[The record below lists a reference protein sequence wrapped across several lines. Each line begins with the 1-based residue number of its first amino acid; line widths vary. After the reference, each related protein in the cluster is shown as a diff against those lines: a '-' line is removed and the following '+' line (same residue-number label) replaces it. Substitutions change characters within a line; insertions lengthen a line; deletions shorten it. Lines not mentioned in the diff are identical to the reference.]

1 MSSSPVLARLQQ
13 TLQRHRE
20 RPALWLDGTYYS
32 YHQLWQHAQ
41 ALAQVL
47 AQAPGPVCASLAE
60 RSLPAYCAPLAC
72 LLANKIY
79 LPLGLGQPLH
89 RLNDILQRMQPG
101 SVICDQAGSLLL
113 AQPGLSLTR
122 PAQQLWLDRQQRWHS
137 QPAGPAA
144 TCAPPLDE
152 PPCSAAT
159 AYVLFTSGSTG
170 KPKGVAVGHAA
181 LAHYLQAITQRYP
194 QLDHLQRSSQCFDPT
209 FDLSLHDLLVCW
221 ATGGCLYSLPRTAL
235 MFPAAFI
242 NEHQLTTWFC
252 VPSMAASMRRMK
264 QLAADSL
271 PSLRLTLFCGEA
283 LPAPLADAWQ
293 AAAPNSRIDNLYG
306 PTEATIACT
315 ALQWQGQYPQLDVV
329 PIGQPLAGLHAAV
342 FDDNGKP
349 CPDGR
354 SGELWLAGP
363 QLAGGYWGDPA
374 QSAQRF
380 VSTDDPALPARRW
393 YRSGDRARRDAQG
406 QLHYLGRMDRQV
418 KVRGYRIEL
427 QDVEAQLRAV
437 FAGGQHY
444 PLLAV
449 IATPH
454 SDPLLGSELVA
465 FIEQPGLDL
474 AATMAALRR
483 QLPDYMLPSRL
494 LVLAQM
500 PFNSSGKIDY
510 PALAAQLAGPATPP
524 KQTTA

>member
-1 MSSSPVLARLQQ
+1 MSSPVLARLQQ
-13 TLQRHRE
+13 TLQRHPE
-20 RPALWLDGTYYS
+20 RPALWLDGTHYS
-32 YHQLWQHAQ
+32 YHQLWQHARALAQ
-41 ALAQVL
+41 ALAQD
-47 AQAPGPVCASLAE
+47 PSPVCACLAE

-72 LLANKIY
+72 LLAGKIY
-79 LPLGLGQPLH
+79 LPLGTSQPLQ

-101 SVICDQAGSLLL
+101 SLICDDAGSQLL
-113 AQPGLSLTR
+113 AQPGLTLAQ
-122 PAQQLWLDRQQRWHS
+122 PARQLRLDQQQHWHS
-137 QPAGPAA
+137 QPVGPAA
-144 TCAPPLDE
+144 ASAAPAPEPL
-152 PPCSAAT
+152 CSPAT

-170 KPKGVAVGHAA
+170 KPKGVAVSHLA
-181 LAHYLQAITQRYP
+181 LVHYLLAIEQRYP
-194 QLDHLQRSSQCFDPT
+194 QLDHRQRSSQCFDPT

-221 ATGGCLYSLPRTAL
+221 ATGGCLYSLPRAAL

-264 QLAADSL
+264 QLAPGSL

-283 LPAPLADAWQ
+283 LPVPLADAWQ
-293 AAAPNSRIDNLYG
+293 AAAPDSRIDNLYG

-315 ALQWQGQYPQLDVV
+315 ALQWQGQYPEQDVV
-329 PIGQPLAGLHAAV
+329 PIGQPLAGLHAEV
-342 FDDNGKP
+342 VDSHGKP
-349 CPDGR
+349 CPAGQ

-363 QLAGGYWGDPA
+363 QLARGYWGDPA

-380 VSTDDPALPARRW
+380 IHSDHPALAAHRW

-437 FAGGQHY
+437 LAGEQHY

-449 IATPH
+449 IAAPH
-454 SDPLLGSELVA
+454 RDPLLGSELVA

>member
-1 MSSSPVLARLQQ
+1 MSSPVLARLQRTAQ
-13 TLQRHRE
+13 QHPE
-20 RPALWLDGTYYS
+20 RPALWLDGTHYS
-32 YHQLWQHAQ
+32 YRQLWQHARALAQ
-41 ALAQVL
+41 ALAQD
-47 AQAPGPVCASLAE
+47 PSPVCACLAE

-79 LPLGLGQPLH
+79 LPLGLNQPLH
-89 RLNDILQRMQPG
+89 RLNDILMRIRPG
-101 SVICDQAGSLLL
+101 SFICDDAGSQLLT
-113 AQPGLSLTR
+113 QPGLSLAQPTR
-122 PAQQLWLDRQQRWHS
+122 QLWLDQQQHWHS
-137 QPAGPAA
+137 QPVGPAA
-144 TCAPPLDE
+144 PRAALAPDPL
-152 PPCSAAT
+152 CSPAT

-170 KPKGVAVGHAA
+170 KPKGVAVSHTA
-181 LAHYLQAITQRYP
+181 LAHYLQAIAQRYP
-194 QLDHLQRSSQCFDPT
+194 QLDHQQRSSQCFDPT

-221 ATGGCLYSLPRTAL
+221 ATGGCLYSLPRAAL

-315 ALQWQGQYPQLDVV
+315 ALQWQGQYPDLEVV
-329 PIGQPLAGLHAAV
+329 PIGQPLAGLHAAIV
-342 FDDNGKP
+342 DDSGKP
-349 CPDGR
+349 CPDGQ
-354 SGELWLAGP
+354 SGELWLGGP
-363 QLAGGYWGDPA
+363 QLADGYWGDTA

-380 VSTDDPALPARRW
+380 IRSDDPALAAQRW
-393 YRSGDRARRDAQG
+393 YRSGDRALRDAQG

-437 FAGGQHY
+437 FAAEQHY

-449 IATPH
+449 IAAPH
-454 SDPLLGSELVA
+454 RDPLLGSELVA

-510 PALAAQLAGPATPP
+510 PALAAHLASLIGAQ
-524 KQTTA
+524 KQTTT